1 MVESN
6 HVGCHQSCIY
16 SFDMAIVFANVCR
29 WGATVTDFDHQLR
42 NIGLR
47 SVVIEQMKGAAI
59 SDSQVKRLKNE
70 LAQEKEKT
78 KKAEQEAEYYK
89 NLLSQPMH
97 VIAANNRDFK
107 KTYEIQQELLASWM
121 VSQRAFKELAIEFGL
136 PTGRT
141 REEIINE
148 GVTTVKEKVL
158 NNQTKHKNN
167 AETSELMSKYSE
179 RLKEKLKKT

>member
-6 HVGCHQSCIY
+6 HHGCHQSCLY
-16 SFDMAIVFANVCR
+16 RFDMAIVFANVCR
-29 WGATVTDFDHQLR
+29 WRATVTDFDHQLR

-59 SDSQVKRLKNE
+59 ADGSISRLKRE
-70 LAQEKEKT
+70 LAEEKEKS

-89 NLLSQPMH
+89 NLLAQPMH
-97 VIAANNRDFK
+97 LIAANNKDFK
-107 KTYEIQQELLASWM
+107 KTYELQQELLADWM
-121 VSQRAFKELAIEFGL
+121 VSQRAFRELAIEFGL
-136 PTGRT
+136 PTGKT

-148 GVTTVKEKVL
+148 GITTTEEKVL

>member
-70 LAQEKEKT
+70 LAEQQEKT
-78 KKAEQEAEYYK
+78 KKAEQETEYYK
-89 NLLSQPMH
+89 NLLSQPMY
-97 VIAANNRDFK
+97 VIAANNNDFK
-107 KTYEIQQELLASWM
+107 KTYEIQQELLADWM
-121 VSQRAFKELAIEFGL
+121 VSQRAFKELAIGL
-136 PTGRT
+136 GLSIGRT
-141 REEIINE
+141 KEDVIAEGMANE
-148 GVTTVKEKVL
+148 VQVL
-158 NNQTKHKNN
+158 NNQTKHGNN
-167 AETSELMSKYSE
+167 AEDNTFINKYSE

>member
-1 MVESN
+1 
-6 HVGCHQSCIY
+6 
-16 SFDMAIVFANVCR
+16 
-29 WGATVTDFDHQLR
+29 
-42 NIGLR
+42 
-47 SVVIEQMKGAAI
+47 
-59 SDSQVKRLKNE
+59 
-70 LAQEKEKT
+70 
-78 KKAEQEAEYYK
+78 
-89 NLLSQPMH
+89 MH

-121 VSQRAFKELAIEFGL
+121 VSQRAFRELAIEFGL